1 MMKKPT
7 HFLVVSLVLVL
18 AVCGGVFVS
27 QAVHMDKESAATML
41 EIGEMY
47 MSGTSEQATHHFGT
61 IIDAKLDQVRA
72 LGDDILLNSV
82 GGDDNRALLSLRAR
96 NRGFDNIGFYLSDG
110 TIDMIYGSRIVM
122 PDFPAYVRSV
132 ENGERKIGLGSD
144 AEGNQIILFGVPM
157 SYQTGEDKKA
167 IALVAGFSLDKAA
180 DIFLSGIEESMIYY
194 VVRRDG
200 KIVLQRDG
208 GEDYNYYDK
217 VKRHYKEAG
226 GYSEKELNEYLDG
239 LAGAMDRG
247 EDYTTELVLE
257 QGHRRIYC
265 KSLPY
270 SEWYLVL
277 SMPYSMLDDMMEQFG
292 NEWIR
297 TAVMDG
303 IVIIV
308 LFLVVFTIYLLMT
321 RSQMHSLEAAMSAAE
336 NANKAKSEFLSNMSH
351 DIRTP
356 MNGIIG
362 MTEIASANLGN
373 TKKVEECLRKISH
386 SSRHLL
392 GLINDVLDMSK
403 IESGKMVLNIEQIA
417 LPEVM
422 QSVVNIILPQVKEK
436 NQRFDLHIHDVIA
449 EDVWGDSIRLSQ
461 ILLNLLSNAVKF
473 TQGGGNIQLEL
484 YEKASETN
492 TETHVQVH
500 LMVIDNGTGMTEEF
514 QKKIFLPFMREDN
527 ARVQKAAGAGLGMSI
542 TKYIVDAMG
551 GMIEVESAPGKG
563 SRFHVTLEMEKAP
576 SVESQKAIPPWRTLV
591 VDDDEIFCD
600 CTVMTLKTIGI
611 EAQWVLD
618 GKAALAVMERAHAD
632 GKDYEVV
639 IIDWRLP
646 GMDGLEVAREIR
658 SRYGSAPRI
667 LMISATDNSELEE
680 KAKDAG
686 IDTFII
692 KPLFRSTLYYNL
704 QKLIQ
709 DNAAE
714 PEGADVRKQ
723 PFDGGHILVAE
734 DNDLNWEIANEL
746 FSDAGLKPE
755 RAENGKVCVD
765 LFSAS
770 EKGYYCAILMDIR
783 MPVMT
788 GYEAAMAVRAL
799 ERGDAKEIPII
810 AMSADAFA
818 DDVQKCLKCGMNAHT
833 PKPIDVDRVVMLIKM
848 YMEENAALS
857 KKNPADCR

>member
-7 HFLVVSLVLVL
+7 RFLVVSLVLVL
-18 AVCGGVFVS
+18 VVCGSVFVS
-27 QAVHMDKESAATML
+27 QAVHMDKEGASIML

-47 MSGTSEQATHHFGT
+47 MSGTSEQVTHHFGT
-61 IIDAKLDQVRA
+61 VMNAKLDQVRA

-82 GGDDNRALLSLRAR
+82 GGDENRALLSLRAR
-96 NRGFDNIGFYLSDG
+96 NRGFDNIGFYLGDG

-144 AEGNQIILFGVPM
+144 AEENQIILFGVPM
-157 SYQTGEDKKA
+157 PYQAGENKEA
-167 IALVAGFSLDKAA
+167 IALVAGFSLENAA
-180 DIFLSGIEESMIYY
+180 DIFLSGLEESMIYH

-200 KIVLQRDG
+200 KIVLQSDNDG
-208 GEDYNYYDK
+208 NDNYFDK
-217 VKRHYKEAG
+217 VRQNYKATD
-226 GYSEKELNEYLDG
+226 GYNKKDLEEYLQE
-239 LAGAMDRG
+239 LADAMERG
-247 EDYTTELVLE
+247 EDYTSELVLE
-257 QGHRRIYC
+257 QGHRRVYC
-265 KSLPY
+265 RSLPY
-270 SEWYLVL
+270 SEWYLIL
-277 SMPYSMLDDMMEQFG
+277 SMPYSMLDEMTDRFG
-292 NEWIR
+292 DEWMR
-297 TAVMDG
+297 TAIMDG

-308 LFLVVFTIYLLMT
+308 LFLVVFTIYFLMM
-321 RSQMHSLEAAMSAAE
+321 RKQMHSLEKAMGAAE
-336 NANKAKSEFLSNMSH
+336 NANRAKSEFLSNMSH

-403 IESGKMVLNIEQIA
+403 IESGKMVLNTEQIA

-422 QSVVNIILPQVKEK
+422 QSVVNIIQPQVKEK

-449 EDVWGDSIRLSQ
+449 EDVWGDSIRLNQ
-461 ILLNLLSNAVKF
+461 VLLNLLSNAVKF

-484 YEKASETN
+484 YEKPSEIN
-492 TETHVQVH
+492 AGTHVQVH
-500 LMVIDNGTGMTEEF
+500 LMVIDNGIGMTEEF

-527 ARVQKAAGAGLGMSI
+527 ARVQKSAGAGLGMSI
-542 TKYIVDAMG
+542 TKYIIDAMG
-551 GMIEVESAPGKG
+551 GVIEVESAPGKG
-563 SRFHVTLEMEKAP
+563 SRFHVILEMEKAP
-576 SVESQKAIPPWRTLV
+576 SVENQKMLPPWRTLV

-618 GKAALAVMERAHAD
+618 GKAALEVIEQAHAD
-632 GKDYEVV
+632 GKEYEVI

-646 GMDGLEVAREIR
+646 GMDGLEVAKEIR
-658 SRYGSAPRI
+658 SRYGSVPHI

-680 KAKDAG
+680 MAKDAG

-692 KPLFRSTLYYNL
+692 KPLFQSTLYYNL
-704 QKLIQ
+704 QKLMQ
-709 DNAAE
+709 ENAPE
-714 PEGADVRKQ
+714 SEGADEQKL
-723 PFDGGHILVAE
+723 PFQGEHILVAE

-746 FSDAGLKPE
+746 LSDAGLKPE

-765 LFSAS
+765 LFGAS
-770 EKGYYCAILMDIR
+770 DKGYYCAILMDIR

-788 GYEAAMAVRAL
+788 GYEAAMAIRSM
-799 ERGDAKEIPII
+799 ERGDAEEIPII

-818 DDVQKCLKCGMNAHT
+818 DDVQKSLKCGMNAHT
-833 PKPIDVDRVVMLIKM
+833 PKPIDADRVLTLIKM
-848 YMEENAALS
+848 YMEENAI
-857 KKNPADCR
+857 